1 MASYSAYSTWQT
13 ITVIEQHR
21 SPLGTDSSEAYITYA
36 PSGVCSL
43 QASPAATRTQTQA
56 AEGGAPKQAAAVEEK
71 GVWPRRALQVMQR
84 EARKLMSCAGSDPR
98 SDSKDMD
105 NADEWPAVR
114 RMDPYG

>member
-1 MASYSAYSTWQT
+1 MASYYSAYSTWQT
-13 ITVIEQHR
+13 RTVIEQHR

-36 PSGVCSL
+36 LSGVCSL

-84 EARKLMSCAGSDPR
+84 EARKLMRCALPLAPILDLQGHGQR
-98 SDSKDMD
+98 
-105 NADEWPAVR
+105 
-114 RMDPYG
+114 